1 MKRAAPSGTRPT
13 PTALAFQ
20 DAGVSSELSIVAPDI
35 FRWRATRGAR
45 LGPDQSW
52 CVPPGGSGA
61 ASVPSSARSPV
72 LRLRSELA
80 SLEFQ
85 RKSLE
90 LSFTDVHGL
99 EVFRTVPEAVKLHKT
114 GAQVGFRL
122 ADRDLCLGLGATT
135 GSFNKRGL
143 RRELWNIDVL
153 GHTGAIHPGVRSLYT
168 SIPFLISLRE
178 GRAAGLFWD
187 NPARQVWDIGAEV
200 PEVCR
205 ISADVGELNLYF
217 LLGPTLP
224 AVLDQFTRL
233 TGRMPLPPR
242 WALGYHQCRYS
253 YASRSE
259 LEAIAREFRQRRIP
273 CDALYLDIDYM
284 RGYRTFTFG
293 SKFPKPREMTDHLAK
308 AGFQTVAIADPGVKE
323 DRNYALWRSGVAGEM
338 FVRAPNGRTDY
349 IGKVWPGEV
358 RFPDFTD
365 ARVRSWW
372 ADEQAHFQR
381 QYGIAGI
388 WNDMNE
394 PANFASP
401 NKTLDEACLHR
412 SDLEPRRHKELHNVY
427 GLGMAQA
434 AREGSLRARPDRR
447 PFILTRAAY
456 AGIQRSSAVWTG
468 DNSSSWEHL
477 EDSIQ
482 MLLNLSLS
490 GVAFCGVDLGGFL
503 DHCEGELLARWTQ
516 LSAFTPYFR
525 NHSDKACRR
534 QEPWT
539 FGPEIERIC
548 RQAIELRYQLWPYLY
563 GLFVE
568 AHRTGAPI
576 MRPLAW
582 HFQNDPV
589 AAQCADQFQLGE
601 SLLVAPILR
610 RGQAA
615 RAVYLPVGEW
625 FDFWTGQRFRGG
637 QHILAHAPLDS
648 IPLFVRAGSILCLDT
663 VRPHL
668 SGPWPKELT
677 LHFWA
682 GRPGEATYY
691 EDDGISND
699 YLVGTAYSRQL
710 ALRES
715 GRRRQVVFGP
725 PLGQL
730 HSRVRKWRCVLHDVP
745 EPKRVECA
753 GEALAAQYVPEARL
767 LFFEVP
773 NPSAEAEILI
783 R

>member
-1 MKRAAPSGTRPT
+1 MSSNKQTLPRPEA
-13 PTALAFQ
+13 TAFTFR
-20 DAGVSSELSIVAPDI
+20 DAGISSELSIVAPDI
-35 FRWRATRGAR
+35 FRWRAARGAT
-45 LGPDQSW
+45 LGPDHSW

-61 ASVPSSARSPV
+61 TPAAPGSPV
-72 LRLRSELA
+72 VRMRSELA
-80 SLEFQ
+80 RLEFR
-85 RKSLE
+85 RKTLE
-90 LSFTDVHGL
+90 LSFTDAGGL
-99 EVFRTVPEAVKLHKT
+99 EVFRSVPEAIQFFKT
-114 GAQVGFRL
+114 GAQLGFRL
-122 ADRDLCLGLGATT
+122 ADREICLGLGATT

-200 PEVCR
+200 GDVCR
-205 ISADVGELNLYF
+205 VSADVGEVNLYF
-217 LLGPTLP
+217 LLGPTLA
-224 AVLDQFTRL
+224 AVADQFTRL

-253 YASRSE
+253 YASRAE
-259 LEAIAREFRQRRIP
+259 LEEIAREFRERRIP
-273 CDALYLDIDYM
+273 CDALYLDIDHM

-293 SKFPKPREMTDHLAK
+293 AKFPKPRQMTDCLAK
-308 AGFQTVAIADPGVKE
+308 AGFQIVAIADPGVKE
-323 DRNYALWRSGVAGEM
+323 DRRYALWKAGVAGEM
-338 FVRAPNGRTDY
+338 FVRTPNGRADY

-358 RFPDFTD
+358 RFPDFTQ

-372 ADEQAHFQR
+372 ADEQARFQR
-381 QYGIAGI
+381 QFGIAGL

-394 PANFASP
+394 PANFATP
-401 NKTLDEACLHR
+401 NKTLDEACLHGAD
-412 SDLEPRRHKELHNVY
+412 SAAHRHKELHNVY

-434 AREGSLRARPDRR
+434 SREGALRAQPERR
-447 PFILTRAAY
+447 PFVLTRAAY
-456 AGIQRSSAVWTG
+456 AGIQRSAAVWTG

-490 GVAFCGVDLGGFL
+490 GVAFCGADLGGFL

-516 LSAFTPYFR
+516 LAAFTPYFR

-539 FGPEIERIC
+539 FGPEIERVC
-548 RQAIELRYQLWPYLY
+548 RQTIELRYQLWPYLY
-563 GLFVE
+563 ALFVE

-601 SLLVAPILR
+601 ALLVAPILR

-625 FDFWTGQRFRGG
+625 LDFWTGQRFRGG
-637 QHILAHAPLDS
+637 QHILAHAGLDM
-648 IPLFVRAGSILCLDT
+648 IPLFVRAGSIMVLDT

-668 SGPWPKELT
+668 SGPWPTELT
-677 LHFWA
+677 LHIWA
-682 GRPGEATYY
+682 GRSGEATYY
-691 EDDGISND
+691 EDDGVSND
-699 YLVGTAYSRQL
+699 YLLGAAYTRHITY
-710 ALRES
+710 REI
-715 GRRRQVVFGP
+715 GRRRQVRFGP

-730 HSRVRKWRCVLHDVP
+730 HSRVRNWRCVLHDVP
-745 EPKRVECA
+745 EPKHLTLDRQPIP
-753 GEALAAQYVPEARL
+753 GQYVPEARL

-773 NPSAEAEILI
+773 AAAAEQEVTI